1 MRDYNKEAEA
11 VCKMLG
17 ANRWSVCRAYDPLEG
32 WNLVTIVTDSQ
43 SHTYNLD
50 SPVWW
55 DLVKQATEKEQ
66 EKMTNDELDDLL
78 EELYSSEEFLVEME
92 HRLEELRGSQERTIE
107 VIEEVERRIK
117 VIRDKLRGA

>member
-11 VCKMLG
+11 VCKMLE
-17 ANRWSVCRAYDPLEG
+17 AWHWRIDRAFDRYEG
-32 WNLVTIVTDSQ
+32 WNLISMSIGSEERVI
-43 SHTYNLD
+43 NLD
-50 SPVWW
+50 GPVWM
-55 DLVKQATEKEQ
+55 DLLARVKKEE

>member
-17 ANRWSVCRAYDPLEG
+17 AWHWRIDRAFDRYEG
-32 WNLVTIVTDSQ
+32 WNLISMSIGSEERVI
-43 SHTYNLD
+43 NLD
-50 SPVWW
+50 GPNWM
-55 DLVKQATEKEQ
+55 DLLARVKEKE
-66 EKMTNDELDDLL
+66 EKMSDDELDDLL

-107 VIEEVERRIK
+107 VIEEVERRVR

>member
-32 WNLVTIVTDSQ
+32 WNLISMSIGSEERVI
-43 SHTYNLD
+43 NLD
-50 SPVWW
+50 GPVWM
-55 DLVKQATEKEQ
+55 DLLARVKKEE

-78 EELYSSEEFLVEME
+78 EDLESKQRFLVEME
-92 HRLEELRGSQERTIE
+92 YKLEELRGSQERAIE

>member
-32 WNLVTIVTDSQ
+32 WNLISMSIGSEERVI
-43 SHTYNLD
+43 NLD
-50 SPVWW
+50 GPVWM
-55 DLVKQATEKEQ
+55 DLLARVKKEE

>member
-11 VCKMLG
+11 VCKMRG
-17 ANRWSVCRAYDPLEG
+17 ASKWEMRVYLTGLPERYTELRLNDEAFEVYEM
-32 WNLVTIVTDSQ
+32 DS
-43 SHTYNLD
+43 TY
-50 SPVWW
+50 WM
-55 DLVKQATEKEQ
+55 DLVKQATQKE

>member
-17 ANRWSVCRAYDPLEG
+17 AKHWNVCRAYDPFEG

-50 SPVWW
+50 GPVWM
-55 DLVKQATEKEQ
+55 DLLARVKKE
-66 EKMTNDELDDLL
+66 EDKMSNDELDDLL